1 MIEKHLGLAYRARK
15 VTIGTEMTIERLRS
29 KEVSLIILA
38 KDASTATKKKIY
50 DKAKTYEADVIEPLD
65 ALQMSN
71 AIGKKDIKVIG
82 ITDQGFKRL
91 MMNEQRK

>member
-1 MIEKHLGLAYRARK
+1 MIEKHLGLAYRARQ

-29 KEVSLIILA
+29 KDVSLIILA
-38 KDASTATKKKIY
+38 KDASIPTKKKIY
-50 DKAKTYEADVIEPLD
+50 DKAKTYETDVIEILD
-65 ALQMSN
+65 AKDMSN

-82 ITDQGFKRL
+82 ITDKGFSRL